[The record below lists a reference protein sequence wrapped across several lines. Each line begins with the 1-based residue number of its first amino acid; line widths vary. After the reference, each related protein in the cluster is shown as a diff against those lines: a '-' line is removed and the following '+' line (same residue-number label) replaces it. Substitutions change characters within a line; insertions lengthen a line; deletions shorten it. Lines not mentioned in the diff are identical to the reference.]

1 MNNPLAFLIS
11 KTRSVMKCCALLSL
25 YLSISAVAQAQPVDA
40 PADQRANPAVLAHQ
54 KTLVPGL
61 KRIGNRVYGA
71 EFMGYSNFGFIE
83 GDTGIIVVDAGWFP
97 APTANA
103 VALLREHTTKPIIAV
118 IYTHLHMDHYGG
130 IQSILSKQD
139 SDIPVYGPTDWQAT
153 VAMSENVTQK
163 ATFRRAF
170 MQMGIPLVEGLD
182 GTVGNGIGPSPRLE
196 ANDALSY
203 PPTIEVSEAM
213 SLTIDGVALDIFP
226 AEGDVPEHLWVWL
239 PDDEVLFVGDAP
251 PHGVFPAVE
260 TARFEMGRDPNKM
273 MASVQKAIDL
283 NPQAIIPGHSRIL
296 DQQADIREL
305 MSLTR
310 DTIQFLIDQVD
321 RFYLSNRSVD
331 DLLNTIELPPA
342 VANHPQLQPYYHRWE
357 WMMQQRFVKRSGF
370 IDDWMDYLS
379 HNAYDEAARL
389 VPALGGRDTVI
400 ELATTNVT
408 SDPQWAA
415 RLATYLLLTNPDDT
429 EARQVRQQASIRFA
443 QVTTSTNQRN
453 YLLGLVA
460 EESGDIDFDRM
471 LRGPISV
478 SLAKLDDAALLARL
492 RSRLI
497 AEKADDVDMTIRLT
511 LDDSQAYD
519 LQIINNILRVSWPDK
534 ERPITATWTTNRK
547 TIIAVLTNQLS
558 LAQALSNNR
567 IVSNGSPLTSRRFAS
582 LFE

>member
-1 MNNPLAFLIS
+1 
-11 KTRSVMKCCALLSL
+11 
-25 YLSISAVAQAQPVDA
+25 
-40 PADQRANPAVLAHQ
+40 
-54 KTLVPGL
+54 
-61 KRIGNRVYGA
+61 
-71 EFMGYSNFGFIE
+71 
-83 GDTGIIVVDAGWFP
+83 
-97 APTANA
+97 
-103 VALLREHTTKPIIAV
+103 
-118 IYTHLHMDHYGG
+118 
-130 IQSILSKQD
+130 
-139 SDIPVYGPTDWQAT
+139 
-153 VAMSENVTQK
+153 
-163 ATFRRAF
+163 
-170 MQMGIPLVEGLD
+170 
-182 GTVGNGIGPSPRLE
+182 
-196 ANDALSY
+196 
-203 PPTIEVSEAM
+203 M

-534 ERPITATWTTNRK
+534 ERPITAAWTTSRE